1 MLSVSLNA
9 CRMLFIIF
17 YVFCRQDMPIKEHNS
32 LLCFIMMLY
41 LACCILGTMAN
52 RLLLRS
58 SSYFIC
64 ETK

>member
-1 MLSVSLNA
+1 MTSVSLNA

-41 LACCILGTMAN
+41 LACYILGTGQPSAPEEF
-52 RLLLRS
+52 RLF
-58 SSYFIC
+58 YM
-64 ETK
+64 